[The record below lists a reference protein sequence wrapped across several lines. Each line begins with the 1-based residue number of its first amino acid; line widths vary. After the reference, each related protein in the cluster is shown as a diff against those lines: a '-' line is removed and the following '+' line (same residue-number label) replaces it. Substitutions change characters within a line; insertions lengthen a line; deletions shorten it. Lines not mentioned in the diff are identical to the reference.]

1 MYMGNFIER
10 LQYYMQKKGINDNQ
24 MTVNA
29 GLSIGLIG
37 KAKSSKKG
45 MNSTNIEKILLAC
58 PDINPDWLLTGRG
71 EMLKT
76 KRTSEEYPSHQES
89 VSDHKVTQISTTE
102 QTKSEKNSDH
112 HPPQGEI
119 LLAILREKDEVIKQ
133 LAEEIGRLKA
143 RIEELERRRGDNA
156 GHAPSSAMA
165 DAG

>member
-1 MYMGNFIER
+1 MGNFIER

-45 MNSTNIEKILLAC
+45 MNSANIEKILLAC

-89 VSDHKVTQISTTE
+89 VSDHKVTQISPTE
-102 QTKSEKNSDH
+102 QTKSQKNSDH

-119 LLAILREKDEVIKQ
+119 LLALLREKDEVIKQ
-133 LAEEIGRLKA
+133 LAEEIGRLKEQIRQLTVEKEKHVSNA
-143 RIEELERRRGDNA
+143 STGGIANA
-156 GHAPSSAMA
+156 G
-165 DAG
+165 